1 MDARDGRAR
10 ARWVCDACASC
21 LERAR
26 RARRARGAPGEV
38 SPTPT
43 RRALTKKRHTDARE
57 RRDADDERTDD
68 ADDDEGGAMKVSFK
82 TLCVR
87 RCVRRRDAAT
97 VAR

>member
-1 MDARDGRAR
+1 MGVRCVCFVPRAR
-10 ARWVCDACASC
+10 AARAA
-21 LERAR
+21 RAR
-26 RARRARGAPGEV
+26 RAWRGEPDADASRAD
-38 SPTPT
+38 
-43 RRALTKKRHTDARE
+43 KKRHTDARE